1 MIEVERDRCGSRR
14 SSPSATTAPASG
26 AASPPSRPKVTR
38 RTACSWSTSPR
49 RTARGTGCAQ
59 RWPAVEHLLL
69 ARPDLSAGELLDAAL
84 ARIDAD
90 LVAFL
95 APGDAWPVDALAR
108 LAKAATTGEP
118 CLLLPCERLS
128 RGRDDGRP
136 PRAEPVP
143 IVGDGDELP
152 LSSLCCRAELLRGSS
167 QGAGTIA
174 AEVLARLGAR
184 PGSPL
189 AGAPVILDAAP
200 AAVTATAATPAA
212 WVDLLRAAGAA
223 GLAAASPVILVGLDA
238 ADRPAGHLNLLGHA
252 APLAAPGRPVEAYTL
267 ADLSPSAL
275 DDAPAA
281 AALVATTAGDFGI
294 GNAAAQLCF
303 EELLR
308 RLGKRP
314 VRLALRHL
322 APSSLELGGRLI
334 EAVRGHPDLEVWV
347 NDAVSR
353 AYAAL
358 VFGPSRAR
366 LVQAGHRRPWRHV
379 LGQTRDTLRGSS
391 GRVGPEVADPG
402 FPQRRTPDWRTERLG
417 TPASTAR
424 PVAASGTSWLAS
436 PAPPTSCA
444 RRRCRRAWSLLLS
457 RRGRARRRGRPDGY
471 RLARLA
477 LFAALSGRTG

>member
-1 MIEVERDRCGSRR
+1 M
-14 SSPSATTAPASG
+14 
-26 AASPPSRPKVTR
+26 PP
-38 RTACSWSTSPR
+38 
-49 RTARGTGCAQ
+49 
-59 RWPAVEHLLL
+59 
-69 ARPDLSAGELLDAAL
+69 LSA
-84 ARIDAD
+84 
-90 LVAFL
+90 
-95 APGDAWPVDALAR
+95 
-108 LAKAATTGEP
+108 
-118 CLLLPCERLS
+118 
-128 RGRDDGRP
+128 
-136 PRAEPVP
+136 
-143 IVGDGDELP
+143 
-152 LSSLCCRAELLRGSS
+152 LCCRTELLRGPS

-212 WVDLLRAAGAA
+212 WADLLRAAGAA

-252 APLAAPGRPVEAYTL
+252 AALAAPGRPVEAYTL

-308 RLGKRP
+308 RSGKRP

-353 AYAAL
+353 SYAAL
-358 VFGPSRAR
+358 VFGSSRVR
-366 LVQAGHRRPWRHV
+366 LVPPGIAGLAPV
-379 LGQTRDTLRGSS
+379 LGSLTTLYAE
-391 GRVGPEVADPG
+391 VVADLPRVTG
-402 FPQRRTPDWRTERLG
+402 PIPPTPD
-417 TPASTAR
+417 
-424 PVAASGTSWLAS
+424 
-436 PAPPTSCA
+436 
-444 RRRCRRAWSLLLS
+444 
-457 RRGRARRRGRPDGY
+457 
-471 RLARLA
+471 ARLA
-477 LFAALSGRTG
+477 GLGAWHAGFDREAGRRLGHLVARLAGVAHLLRTPALEEA